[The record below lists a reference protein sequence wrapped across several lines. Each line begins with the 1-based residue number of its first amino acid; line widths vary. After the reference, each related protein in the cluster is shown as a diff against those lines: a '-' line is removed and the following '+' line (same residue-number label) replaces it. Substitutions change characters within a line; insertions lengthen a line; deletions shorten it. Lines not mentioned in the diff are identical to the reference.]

1 MHWANLGIKERGNL
15 LGTLTDAH
23 IIQGYGNTAFTT
35 WFYNG
40 WCRGEY
46 SSQKV
51 AVKYRDATLRCTVYL
66 GAAILPSLAPS

>member
-35 WFYNG
+35 WF
-40 WCRGEY
+40 
-46 SSQKV
+46 
-51 AVKYRDATLRCTVYL
+51 L
-66 GAAILPSLAPS
+66 